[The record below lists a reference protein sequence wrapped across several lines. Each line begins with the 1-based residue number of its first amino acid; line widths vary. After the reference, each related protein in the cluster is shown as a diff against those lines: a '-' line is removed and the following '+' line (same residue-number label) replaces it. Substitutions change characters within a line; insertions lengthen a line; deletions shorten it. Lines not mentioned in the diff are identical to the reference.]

1 MALTKIKPDV
11 IDETLDYSFDNIDAN
26 TISIFGTSTFQQS
39 TEKIQTKTGAT
50 GTVTHDYSL
59 GALFYHSSISAN
71 FTANITN
78 VPTTNDRSIVIVII
92 LSQGVTAYIP
102 NALQIGGSAQTI
114 KWINGSAPTGNS
126 NQIDIVSFSLIR
138 VSNSWTVLGQ
148 LITYN

>member
-1 MALTKIKPDV
+1 MALTKIKPTG
-11 IDETLDYSFDNIDAN
+11 INETLDFSFDDVSAN
-26 TISIFGTSTFQQS
+26 TISVLGTSTFQQS

-78 VPTTNDRSIVIVII
+78 VPTTNNRSIVLVLL

-102 NALQIGGSAQTI
+102 NVLQIDGTPYTI
-114 KWINGSAPTGNS
+114 KWINGTVPSGNPTGL
-126 NQIDIVSFSLIR
+126 DIVSFSLIR
-138 VSNSWTVLGQ
+138 VSDTWTVLGQ
-148 LITYN
+148 LITYF

>member
-1 MALTKIKPDV
+1 MSLTKIKPNSV
-11 IDETLDYSFDNIDAN
+11 DETLDYSFDDVSAN
-26 TISIFGTSTFQQS
+26 TISISGTSTFQQS

-78 VPTTNDRSIVIVII
+78 VPTTNDRAIVISLI
-92 LSQGVTAYIP
+92 LEQGATAYIP

-114 KWINGSAPTGNS
+114 NWLETSAPTGNA
-126 NQIDIVSFSLIR
+126 NKKDIASFTLIR
-138 VSNSWTVLGQ
+138 VSDTWTVLGQ
-148 LITYN
+148 LSTYG